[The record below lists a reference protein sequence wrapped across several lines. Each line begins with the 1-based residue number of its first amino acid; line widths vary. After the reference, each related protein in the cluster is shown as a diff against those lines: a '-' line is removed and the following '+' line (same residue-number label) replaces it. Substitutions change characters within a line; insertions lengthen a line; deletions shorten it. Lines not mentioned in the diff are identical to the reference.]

1 MLDVNSVM
9 DANIPA
15 ANPLDIQRF
24 WSLQSRH
31 SGDCSFGYSADAILQ
46 VCQSESADPVVVWAR
61 TALIIIMHREG
72 HLNEW
77 LNGDDLSKAVFEAA
91 ASFPLPN
98 GFQDFNPDELLATLR
113 IRKLD

>member
-1 MLDVNSVM
+1 MLDLNSVM

-24 WSLQSRH
+24 WSLQFQH
-31 SGDCSFGYSADAILQ
+31 SADTSVSYSADAILQ

-61 TALIIIMHREG
+61 TALIGILRQEG
-72 HLNEW
+72 LLDKW
-77 LNGDDLSKAVFEAA
+77 LTDEGLSKAVFEAA

-98 GFQDFNPDELLATLR
+98 GLQDFNPDQLLANLR